1 MNPHCLA
8 AINSLHDFERKK
20 TMSQAWMIAS
30 GKGGVGKSTIAAA
43 IAVGLAMK
51 QQHVAIVD
59 ADIGLRSLDVML
71 GLENRIVYDL
81 VDVINGSCKLKQAL
95 VNHWRYP
102 SLSLLPAA
110 QMSDSSGVTAKDIQ
124 RIILRLKKEYDYVL
138 VDCPAGIGRGFQN
151 VLGAADDTILVTTP
165 DDVAMRDVERVC
177 ALVTDYGLPRPML
190 IVNQV
195 NVDLVK
201 AGIMY
206 PPAIIAQSLDM
217 QLLGILP
224 KSDHVYRQLL
234 RHMTA
239 IEGKGDVQTSLHR
252 IVRRLIGEVVP
263 LPILSKD
270 ERSPLKRLFS
280 REKKGC
286 EWA

>member
-1 MNPHCLA
+1 
-8 AINSLHDFERKK
+8 
-20 TMSQAWMIAS
+20 MSQAWMIAS
-30 GKGGVGKSTIAAA
+30 GKGGVGKSTIAATL
-43 IAVGLAMK
+43 AVGLAMR

-71 GLENRIVYDL
+71 GLENHIAYDL
-81 VDVINGSCKLKQAL
+81 VDVVHGDCKLKHAL
-95 VNHWRYP
+95 VSHWRYP
-102 SLSLLPAA
+102 TLSLLPAA
-110 QMSDSSGVTAKDIQ
+110 QMCDSSGITAQDMQ
-124 RIILRLKKEYDYVL
+124 RLIVRLKKDFAYVL

-177 ALVTDYGLPRPML
+177 GLVMENGLPRPML

-195 NVDLVK
+195 VAQMVQSGD
-201 AGIMY
+201 MY
-206 PPAIIAQSLDM
+206 SPASIAQMLDM

-224 KSDHVYRQLL
+224 KSEHVYRQLL
-234 RHMTA
+234 HHETA
-239 IEGKGDVQTSLHR
+239 IEGRGDVQSSFQR
-252 IVRRLIGEVVP
+252 IIRRLVGENVP
-263 LPILSKD
+263 FPIIEKD
-270 ERSPLKRLFS
+270 SRTAMKRLFS